1 MFAACQAFGSRM
13 LWRGC
18 QGLSGSPLLLFHVG
32 TNETGSRNLECSRR
46 DYIALE
52 VKAKGTGAQVASP
65 WFFQW
70 GERAWWKMDA
80 SPGSTK
86 SCTASVDNRGLA
98 VITSLRIEEK
108 MASTWP
114 SGTSTKWQRIFVNKL
129 ANLGKR
135 ALNWEWRDK
144 EGR

>member
-1 MFAACQAFGSRM
+1 M

-65 WFFQW
+65 
-70 GERAWWKMDA
+70 
-80 SPGSTK
+80 
-86 SCTASVDNRGLA
+86 
-98 VITSLRIEEK
+98 
-108 MASTWP
+108 
-114 SGTSTKWQRIFVNKL
+114 
-129 ANLGKR
+129 
-135 ALNWEWRDK
+135 
-144 EGR
+144 